1 MRILVFGVSTREGSY
16 NRALAKATAG
26 LLATVTDVT
35 VDHADFSEFK
45 SPLYDGDHFDGAK
58 LPSGARELARRLG
71 LADAAVIA
79 SPEFNGGISAIL
91 KNSIDW
97 LSLLRPVPLRG
108 KPLLL
113 MSTSPGHFGGLR
125 GLWHTRVP
133 FDALGAHVFP
143 DMLALPNAH
152 QAFNDQGEFAR
163 TDDRKKVLELAEAF
177 AAYVRTLKS
186 V

>member
-26 LLATVTDVT
+26 VLHPLGDATI
-35 VDHADFSEFK
+35 DHADFSEFK
-45 SPLYDGDHFDGAK
+45 SPLYDGDHFDSEK
-58 LPSGARELARRLG
+58 LPPGARELLKRIKQANALI
-71 LADAAVIA
+71 IA

-91 KNSIDW
+91 KNAIDW
-97 LSLLRPVPLRG
+97 LSLVRPVPLRG
-108 KPLLL
+108 KPVLL

-143 DMLALPNAH
+143 DMYALPNAH

-163 TDDRKKVLELAEAF
+163 AEDKKKVTELLTSF
-177 AAYVRTLKS
+177 TAYARLIL
-186 V
+186 